1 MALTADEI
9 FGASPTGPARV
20 STPEW
25 GGENGEGHV
34 YVRVLGASEMG
45 DVQKLLDV
53 PAGSSK
59 EMTVM
64 ARLCVFC
71 ISDKDG
77 KRLFADDAIDRLL
90 GGPMAPMIRCANKA
104 ITVNGLDTT
113 VQELAGN

>member
-1 MALTADEI
+1 MTLTADDI
-9 FGASPTGPARV
+9 LSAPPTGPVRV

-25 GGENGEGHV
+25 GGENGDGHV
-34 YVRVLGASEMG
+34 YVRVLSASEMG

-53 PAGSSK
+53 PDGSNK

-77 KRLFADDAIDRLL
+77 ARLFADEAIDRLL

-104 ITVNGLDTT
+104 ISANGLDTS